1 MSGRNHCFY
10 KTGVVVL
17 VVSWKTITDFIEWE
31 FRQQRDAIERLLA
44 VHGDV
49 VTERLER
56 FARKSIV
63 DAFGFL
69 QADDVR
75 LALGKP
81 CHRGIDALFDRVY
94 VPGGDAHG
102 RSRASQSEAGAA
114 AARRGGLWIVDLE

>member
-10 KTGVVVL
+10 ETGVVVL

-31 FRQQRDAIERLLA
+31 FRQQRDAIVCLLA

-75 LALGKP
+75 LALCKP
-81 CHRGIDALFDRVY
+81 CHRGIEALFDRAY
-94 VPGGDAHG
+94 VPSGYAHG
-102 RSRASQSEAGAA
+102 RSRFTERSWCRS
-114 AARRGGLWIVDLE
+114 RKTRWPLDC